1 MKRQR
6 LWFLSGLFLTTLATL
21 ALETL
26 DTRLLSVLT
35 WYHLSF
41 FAVSVAMLGMA
52 AGAVT
57 VYLGRDRF
65 EDERARNALV
75 AYARAFAISIP
86 LAHLVNVSVP
96 LVNEVSTNGV
106 LAVFIT
112 SVALAAPFYLS
123 GVVVTIALTRIPG
136 AIGTVYAVDLLGAS
150 LGSLLV
156 VPLLATDNIT
166 TAIVLTGALAALGA
180 LSFERWLGR
189 PLVGVTAMLV
199 VALGTLAAVN
209 GSVRSPVRIAFPKGE
224 YRPTAAIHKEYWTIH
239 GQVVQYRREVGQ
251 PPIWSAISPPTG
263 WPLTGSTLLLV
274 DGHAG
279 TRMTAWDGD
288 PAKLDW
294 TRRDITSLPYHIR
307 RHGKA
312 AVIGVGGGRDVLTAI
327 AAGSTEVQGI
337 EINSAFTELLS
348 GSGRDYAKIVG
359 RPGVEI
365 VHDEARSFLTR
376 SPRRYD
382 VIQMSLIDTWA
393 ATGAG
398 AFTLSENGLYTV
410 EAWQVY
416 LSRLR
421 ARGVLSVSRFFAE
434 ADASETSRLMA
445 LGTAA
450 LLRSG
455 TRRPEQNLALMSLG
469 NLATLLVSNQPLS
482 PQDLGRLRHS
492 AAEYRFRPLLMPGG
506 SGNVPLLERIA
517 RCRSESEIR
526 DVVKDERFDYTPST
540 DERPYFFN
548 LLKPSQLLHAG
559 ALRTEQAGVISGN
572 LTATVTLGILL
583 LVVTVLVLA
592 VIIGPLARSGYRPLV
607 PRQFGAG
614 VVYFGLIGAG
624 FMLTQIGFMQRFS
637 VYLGHPTYAV
647 VIVLFSMILASGAGS
662 ALSDRIGVEHGSK
675 AAVVMPVATALVL
688 LAVALLIPLV
698 TERTVEHGLAIR
710 ALLTC
715 ALVVPLS
722 AMLGTF
728 FPFGMR
734 LLGRLSPQATAWMW
748 GINGATGVLASVI
761 AVAISMWSG
770 IRTNFFVALTAY
782 ALVALPAWLLGR
794 ARTEP
799 AAPPGASQ

>member
-1 MKRQR
+1 MKRDR

-65 EDERARNALV
+65 ENDRARRAL
-75 AYARAFAISIP
+75 AGYARAFAISIP
-86 LAHLVNVSVP
+86 LSHLVNVSVP
-96 LVNEVSTNGV
+96 LVNEVSTNGT
-106 LAVFIT
+106 LSLFIT
-112 SVALAAPFYLS
+112 SVALASPFYLS
-123 GVVVTIALTRIPG
+123 GVVVTLALTRIPG
-136 AIGTVYAVDLLGAS
+136 PIGAVYAVDLLGAA

-166 TAIVLTGALAALGA
+166 TAILLAGALAALGA
-180 LSFERWLGR
+180 LSFEKWLGR
-189 PLVGVTAMLV
+189 PAVGATAVLA
-199 VALGTLAAVN
+199 VALGALAIVN
-209 GSVRSPVRIAFPKGE
+209 GSVRSPVRILFPKGE
-224 YRPTAAIHKEYWTIH
+224 YRPTAAIQKEDWTIH
-239 GQVVQYRREVGQ
+239 GQVVQYRHEVGQ
-251 PPIWSAISPPTG
+251 PPLWSAISPPTG

-279 TRMTAWDGD
+279 TRMTAWDGN
-288 PAKLDW
+288 PASLDW
-294 TRRDITSLPYHIR
+294 TQRDVTSLPYHIR
-307 RHGKA
+307 PRGKV

-327 AAGSTEVQGI
+327 AAGSTEIQGI
-337 EINSAFTELLS
+337 EINSAFTELLK
-348 GSGRDYAKIVG
+348 GRGRDYAKIVG

-410 EAWQVY
+410 EAWQVF
-416 LSRLR
+416 LSRLE
-421 ARGVLSVSRFFAE
+421 AGGVLSVSRFFAE

-445 LGTAA
+445 LATAA

-455 TRRPEQNLALMSLG
+455 SGPPEKNLALISLG

-482 PQDLGRLRHS
+482 ARDLDRLRQS
-492 AAEYRFRPLLMPGG
+492 AADYRFRLLLMPGAE
-506 SGNVPLLERIA
+506 GNVALLERIA
-517 RCRSESEIR
+517 QCRSESEIQE
-526 DVVKDERFDYTPST
+526 VVKDERFDYTPPT

-548 LLKPSQLLHAG
+548 LLKPSQLLHPG
-559 ALRTEQAGVISGN
+559 ALGSQQAGVISGN

-583 LVVTVLVLA
+583 LVVAVLVLA
-592 VIIGPLARSGYRPLV
+592 VIIGPLIQAGYRGLA

-614 VVYFGLIGAG
+614 VVYFGLIGTG

-647 VIVLFSMILASGAGS
+647 VIVLFSMILATGAGS
-662 ALSDRIGVEHGSK
+662 ALSDRIGVESGLK
-675 AAVVMPVATALVL
+675 WVAVMPVATALVL
-688 LAVALLIPLV
+688 LAVALLIPSV
-698 TERTVEHGLAIR
+698 TERTVEYGLAIR

-728 FPFGMR
+728 FPLGMR
-734 LLGRLSPQATAWMW
+734 LLGRLSPEATAWMW

-761 AVAISMWSG
+761 AVAVSMWSG
-770 IRTNFFVALTAY
+770 IRTNFFVALAAY
-782 ALVALPAWLLGR
+782 ALVALPAWLLSGGR
-794 ARTEP
+794 KEP
-799 AAPPGASQ
+799 ATPPGAP